1 MGGING
7 CSFSAEEL
15 KKERISRFKNAFSL
29 PKFSFMIHQ
38 KYTSAAFVE
47 SASIVE
53 IALVFGRSTP
63 ESVGTQLVD
72 LPFNHLP

>member
-1 MGGING
+1 
-7 CSFSAEEL
+7 
-15 KKERISRFKNAFSL
+15 
-29 PKFSFMIHQ
+29 MIHQ

>member
-7 CSFSAEEL
+7 CSLSADEL

-63 ESVGTQLVD
+63 ESVGTQFVD
-72 LPFNHLP
+72 LPFNPLL

>member
-1 MGGING
+1 
-7 CSFSAEEL
+7 
-15 KKERISRFKNAFSL
+15 
-29 PKFSFMIHQ
+29 MIHQ
-38 KYTSAAFVE
+38 KYTSSAFVE

-53 IALVFGRSTP
+53 IALVLGKSTP